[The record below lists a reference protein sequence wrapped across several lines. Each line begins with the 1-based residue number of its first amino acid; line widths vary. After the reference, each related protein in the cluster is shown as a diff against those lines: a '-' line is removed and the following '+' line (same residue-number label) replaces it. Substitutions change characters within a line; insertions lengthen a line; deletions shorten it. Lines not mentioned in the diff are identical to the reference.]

1 MDRHISQYTENSM
14 ATQLPPKD
22 APSPKTKYEMSL
34 AEFPVAFLST
44 RIPEDTKSIVYED
57 EIAGKNGQPVKR
69 RWEIFPH
76 ATLGF
81 PTPSTQA
88 TLFELFQL
96 WSEQNFSSPDI
107 QFGTLYEL
115 IKRKGIKHADPD
127 AYNRIREDLDRLVG
141 ITIRAKN
148 AFWDNDVKAYVTKTF
163 HLFESVE
170 IYHADPNNPS
180 QSTLPFSRITASPS
194 LWQSIG
200 ANALIALRDVDR
212 ELYHSLT
219 PTEQRLGVY
228 LAKMLN
234 TSTTHRRNLDKL
246 ASQLPIFASRK
257 KDMKKMVVR
266 ACDGLIKK
274 NFPYLS
280 SYYFQKAKAGGGE
293 NIVFKRRHIKG
304 TPQVQDVGSLT
315 MQQIDLLNQINEF
328 IAEPTDQ
335 KRSNG
340 FYTTV
345 VRKVSP
351 NTIYR
356 ALSTTRQANALNEIK
371 TTRARYFTTVI
382 KKLASEQG
390 ITL

>member
-14 ATQLPPKD
+14 ASQLLPED
-22 APSPKTKYEMSL
+22 APSAKTKYEMSL

-44 RIPEDTKSIVYED
+44 RIPEATKSIIYED
-57 EIAGKNGQPVKR
+57 EITGKDGRPVKR

-76 ATLGF
+76 ASLGF

-96 WSEQNFSSPDI
+96 WAEQDFSSPDI
-107 QFGTLYEL
+107 HFGTLYEL
-115 IKRKGIKHADPD
+115 IKRKGIKQATSV
-127 AYNRIREDLDRLVG
+127 AYTRIREDLDRLVG

-148 AFWDNDVKAYVTKTF
+148 AFWDNEAKAYVTKTF
-163 HLFESVE
+163 HLFESVDL
-170 IYHADPNNPS
+170 YHADPNNAL
-180 QSTLPFSRITASPS
+180 QTALPFSKITASS
-194 LWQSIG
+194 ALWQSIG
-200 ANALIALRDVDR
+200 ANAIIALRDVDR

-234 TSTTHRRNLDKL
+234 TATTHRRNLDKL
-246 ASQLPIFASRK
+246 ASQLPIIASRQ
-257 KDMKKMVVR
+257 KDIKKMVVR

-280 SYYFQKAKAGGGE
+280 SYYFQKTNADGGE

-304 TPQVQDVGSLT
+304 TPRIQDIGSLT

-328 IAEPTDQ
+328 IADPADQ

-345 VRKVSP
+345 VRKVPP

-356 ALSTTRQANALNEIK
+356 ALSTTRQASSLGDIK

-382 KKLASEQG
+382 KKLATEQD

>member
-1 MDRHISQYTENSM
+1 MHNHISNYTENSM
-14 ATQLPPKD
+14 AMQLPLQD
-22 APSPKTKYEMSL
+22 VPSPKAKYEMSL
-34 AEFPVAFLST
+34 AEFPLAFLST
-44 RIPEDTKSIVYED
+44 RIPKDTKSIVYED
-57 EIAGKNGQPVKR
+57 EISGKSGRPVKR

-76 ATLGF
+76 ASLGF
-81 PTPSTQA
+81 PSPSTQA
-88 TLFELFQL
+88 TLFELFQI
-96 WSEQNFSSPDI
+96 WAEQDFATPHI
-107 QFGTLYEL
+107 RFGTVYDL

-163 HLFESVE
+163 HLFESVDL
-170 IYHADPNNPS
+170 YHVDPKNPM
-180 QSTLPFSRITASPS
+180 QSSMPFSRITASPT
-194 LWQSIG
+194 LWQSIA

-234 TSTTHRRNLDKL
+234 TATIHRRNVDKL
-246 ASQLPIFASRK
+246 ASQLPIIASRNK
-257 KDMKKMVVR
+257 ETKRSLVR

-274 NFPYLS
+274 KFPYLS
-280 SYYFQKAKAGGGE
+280 SYAFEKSKVYGIE
-293 NIVFKRRHIKG
+293 NIVFRRRTTGGAAKLKE
-304 TPQVQDVGSLT
+304 VGSLT
-315 MQQIDLLNQINEF
+315 VQQRDLLNQINEL
-328 IAEPTDQ
+328 IGDPTDQ

-340 FYTTV
+340 FYSSV
-345 VRKVSP
+345 VRNVPS
-351 NTIYR
+351 NTVYR
-356 ALSTTRQANALNEIK
+356 ALSTTRQANALGEIK

-382 KKLASEQG
+382 KKLATAQG